1 MNNQNSV
8 DAIDPNKMCDG
19 KVCVV
24 TGAGRGIGKAIAEML
39 ASHGAKVVVN
49 DIGVELDGTGGDTS
63 LAQSVA
69 DGIIGCGGE
78 AVANSDS
85 VASYKGAEN
94 IVQTALDQYGQI
106 DVIVNNAGIL
116 RDVIFHKM
124 TEDDWDSVMNVM
136 LKGTFNVSRVAA
148 THFRQQS
155 SGSFIHMTS
164 TSGLLGNFGQS
175 NYGACKLGIIG
186 FSKCIALDMARYHVR
201 SNCIAPSAWSRMTG
215 SVPTNTPEQK
225 KRAEQRKQVTPE
237 KNAPMAVFLASEM
250 SRDVTGQV
258 FATRHNEI
266 HLFSQ
271 PRPIRTM
278 QTSEGWTP
286 AKIAERVIPA
296 MRHNFFPLDR
306 TTDIFPWDPV

>member
-1 MNNQNSV
+1 MTDQMLT
-8 DAIDPNKMCDG
+8 DTIDPQKMCDG

-24 TGAGRGIGKAIAEML
+24 TGAGRGIGKAIAALL
-39 ASHGAKVVVN
+39 ASHGAMVVVN

-63 LAQSVA
+63 LAQSVV
-69 DGIIGCGGE
+69 DEINGSGGE
-78 AVANSDS
+78 AVSNTDS
-85 VASYKGAEN
+85 VATYKGAEN
-94 IVQTALDQYGQI
+94 IIETALDNFGQI
-106 DVIVNNAGIL
+106 DVVVNNAGIL

-124 TEDDWDSVMNVM
+124 TEEDWDSVVNVM

-148 THFRQQS
+148 THFRNQS

-175 NYGACKLGIIG
+175 NYGACKLGIVG
-186 FSKCIALDMARYHVR
+186 FSKCIALDMARYNVR

-237 KNAPMAVFLASEM
+237 KNAPMAVFLASDM
-250 SRDVTGQV
+250 SRDITGQV

-271 PRPIRTM
+271 PRPLRTM
-278 QTSEGWTP
+278 QTAEGWTP
-286 AKIAERVIPA
+286 AAIAERVIPA
-296 MRHNFFPLDR
+296 LRHNFLPLDR
-306 TTDIFPWDPV
+306 TADIFPWDPV